1 MKNRTSTNQSV
12 AQRVFMLFASLGMI
26 AATLSTAEPLG
37 WRVIIPLLAIYPGL
51 SAFIG
56 WDPLT
61 SVMAV
66 LRKRNV
72 GIRGPIW
79 ASA

>member
-1 MKNRTSTNQSV
+1 MTYRTLINQS
-12 AQRVFMLFASLGMI
+12 ATQRVFMLFASLGMI
-26 AATLSTAEPLG
+26 AATLSTAGPLE
-37 WRVIIPLLAIYPGL
+37 WRVILPLLAIYPGVN
-51 SAFIG
+51 AFIG
-56 WDPLT
+56 WDPIN

-72 GIRGPIW
+72 DICRPIQ

>member
-1 MKNRTSTNQSV
+1 MTHRTLINQSI
-12 AQRVFMLFASLGMI
+12 AQRVFMLFASLVMI
-26 AATLSTAEPLG
+26 AATLLTAGPLE
-37 WRVIIPLLAIYPGL
+37 WRVILPLLAIYPGVN
-51 SAFIG
+51 AFIG
-56 WDPLT
+56 WDPLN

-72 GIRGPIW
+72 DIHRPIQ